1 LGMVG
6 DGAKNVEGI
15 GDILHLFPFIE
26 DGSTDAGA
34 KQGRRVLCVDR
45 ATRSRRKS
53 TVGLW

>member
-1 LGMVG
+1 LGMAG

-34 KQGRRVLCVDR
+34 KQGRRVLCADR
-45 ATRSRRKS
+45 ANRSRRKS
-53 TVGLW
+53 TVGLR